1 LESGAAYSSSGKQH
15 DDDGGEGDSE
25 RRRMGRAQRFIAF
38 EYESLGEQRTTRK
51 ENRSTRSRDDR
62 GRSEMAD
69 G

>member
-15 DDDGGEGDSE
+15 DDEGDSE